1 MAIRRYARTPVLKLG
16 EKYGTSNIILTIRSN
31 IDAGN
36 IRTQIYI
43 STESERLD
51 IIAGEQ
57 YNDSSLWWII
67 AAASNIGWGLQVPAG
82 TLLTVPL
89 LSDIQNYIG

>member
-16 EKYGTSNIILTIRSN
+16 ERYGTSNIILTIRSN
-31 IDAGN
+31 IGAGN

-43 STESERLD
+43 TSTSERLD

-57 YNDSSLWWII
+57 YNDSSLWWVI
-67 AAASNIGWGLQVPAG
+67 AAASNVGWGLQVPPG
-82 TLLTVPL
+82 TLLTIPL
-89 LSDIQNYIG
+89 LNDIQNYIG